1 MITSCTAFYRFF
13 KQLDASKLFGCITKV
28 KVNNS
33 GLVWFLLGHSCKSWV
48 ANPMDMDVLSCIK
61 TVKLVKRE
69 RISRPHKSITSQ
81 CIAGLFYNHH
91 HYILSYIDQK
101 FCCYLVI
108 LSQNILFPE
117 FLSRLFEIQVQY
129 FPMTPKTAVSALYS
143 HLCKALFNMLIRG
156 KKLCDFAV

>member
-28 KVNNS
+28 KDNNS

-69 RISRPHKSITSQ
+69 RISRPHKSIKNQ
-81 CIAGLFYNHH
+81 CIVGLFYNHH
-91 HYILSYIDQK
+91 HYNSNILSYIDQK
-101 FCCYLVI
+101 ICWYLVKSEHI
-108 LSQNILFPE
+108 IPRIFVLVVWDS
-117 FLSRLFEIQVQY
+117 S
-129 FPMTPKTAVSALYS
+129 AVFS
-143 HLCKALFNMLIRG
+143 H
-156 KKLCDFAV
+156 DS